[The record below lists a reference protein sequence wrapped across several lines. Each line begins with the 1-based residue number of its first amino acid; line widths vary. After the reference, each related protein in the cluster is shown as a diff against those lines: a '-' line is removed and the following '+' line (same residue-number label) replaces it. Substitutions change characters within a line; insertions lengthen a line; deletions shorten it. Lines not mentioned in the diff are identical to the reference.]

1 MIRGSLLFKRSAS
14 QRIDDIL
21 SRQVDAFLNDA
32 KQRCSPVMSDVSLAQ
47 VKDEL
52 CRRGVTET
60 DMVYRKCDF
69 SESLQ
74 LEYGAYLFDFTRAL
88 FPKKK
93 NNHIRLHIKE
103 LVFVGALQYSAEDIA
118 DLTMDIIG
126 WLPEY
131 ENMLDNAQVELKKNE
146 LICQLGM
153 TFLQTVAE
161 DISGKGLV
169 CHVWES
175 FEIENTALL
184 SIQHGNGITCEYKI
198 DLLSDFQQKLL
209 DIVVKI

>member
-1 MIRGSLLFKRSAS
+1 MNYAEGESQKQIWCIENVISAS
-14 QRIDDIL
+14 L
-21 SRQVDAFLNDA
+21 FNWNT
-32 KQRCSPVMSDVSLAQ
+32 
-47 VKDEL
+47 EL
-52 CRRGVTET
+52 ICLTLPG
-60 DMVYRKCDF
+60 
-69 SESLQ
+69 
-74 LEYGAYLFDFTRAL
+74 AL

-169 CHVWES
+169 CHIWES
-175 FEIENTALL
+175 FEAENTAHL

-198 DLLSDFQQKLL
+198 DLLSDFQQKLI
-209 DIVVKI
+209 DIVAKI